1 MTNIHGIQLFD
12 GLSQGLENVLDL
24 RRARHALGA
33 SNIANADTPG
43 YLAKELPFD
52 SLLLEVMGAP
62 LAGEAV
68 SVEDR
73 AVETMWEREAPE
85 ASLDGNSVVVEE
97 QMLKMA
103 ESRMAYDAAIGF
115 YQKSMSMI
123 RMAARKPGAA

>member
-85 ASLDGNSVVVEE
+85 ASLDGNSVDAEHEATQLIQNQVMYEAVAGGLSRRLA
-97 QMLKMA
+97 MLRFAASDGKM
-103 ESRMAYDAAIGF
+103 
-115 YQKSMSMI
+115 
-123 RMAARKPGAA
+123 